1 MTEMAYASAK
11 GGKTAQA
18 RALLGE
24 LHERSKES
32 YVPAYDFAIIHL
44 ALGENE
50 AALQWLQ
57 KAYDEHDWALMVLAV
72 EPRLDPLRSDPGFQM
87 LIRKVG
93 LQKP

>member
-1 MTEMAYASAK
+1 MTELAYASAK

-18 RALLGE
+18 LALLGE

-72 EPRLDPLRSDPGFQM
+72 EPRLDPLRPDPRFQM
-87 LIRKVG
+87 LIHKVG
-93 LQKP
+93 LQEP